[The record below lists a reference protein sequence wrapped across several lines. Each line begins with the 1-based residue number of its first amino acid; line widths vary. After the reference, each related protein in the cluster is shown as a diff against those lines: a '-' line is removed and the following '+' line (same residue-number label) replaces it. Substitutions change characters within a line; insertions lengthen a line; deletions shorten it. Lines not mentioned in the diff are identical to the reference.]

1 VTTSAVIVGLKCVFP
16 ELEMCGGLNRAISI
30 ETVPNSIFHA
40 LWPAPTSGMSGAP
53 FQKVVDL
60 TFGCLA
66 QVVPERLMACPA
78 TETNYAQGGIDP
90 REDTLFDEYI
100 LYVWSEGGYGARPD
114 RDNGTFITLFASGS
128 MNQSVELYEQLYPI
142 LWERME
148 LVSDSGGAGKWRGG
162 LGDVRTV
169 RLMYGEDAMLSSMG
183 DREDFPAWGLYG
195 GKPGRN
201 QGFVINP
208 GTPEEVSIGVM
219 TTGYDVKRGDFW
231 DYWSGGGGGWGDPL
245 EREPELVLED
255 VKDGYVS
262 PEGARRDYGVV
273 VNTPGMVYD
282 EWAVDLVATEAL
294 RADLRR
300 QASEQSTQTSY
311 PGVCENEA
319 G

>member
-1 VTTSAVIVGLKCVFP
+1 
-16 ELEMCGGLNRAISI
+16 
-30 ETVPNSIFHA
+30 
-40 LWPAPTSGMSGAP
+40 MSGAP

-208 GTPEEVSIGVM
+208 STPEEVSIGVM

-282 EWAVDLVATEAL
+282 EWAVDQVATEAL

-311 PGVCENEA
+311 PGVCGNEA